1 MELNEIMK
9 KFVEQ
14 KKIEIPH
21 LKAVLFYGSSC
32 YKTNTAHSDIDLLLI
47 TAHGSTMRGKKI
59 VEGHQID
66 YTIKSVATLEQDCM
80 TSLAKQETFLL
91 SIFQNG
97 KIIYN
102 EDRIIEKFQKYF
114 LLRHK
119 NKLPTYEINRQE
131 KECLQRMWSELIN
144 VKNAKFFEVIY
155 YNLLNRIRIDYQNM
169 SGCSR
174 IPISK
179 VYSFYQNRA
188 YAEKYYCSVLP
199 SEDFTNQFIQSIT
212 ATKEEQ
218 KRNEIQNYGSLFTIE
233 FLDKKRSSTNFNM
246 RKENFY
252 QTPKMNDL
260 KISAIPLISKY
271 NQAIIALQE
280 NKPDAN
286 YLYYIVLEQLRR
298 FYEIQCGVLNTYMEN
313 VSVNYQD
320 SLQKI
325 GLSILDPDFIAAYFQ
340 AITVKENQEKIKC
353 LDKIYTFALRD
364 VPISTN
370 EYLITLQK
378 SR

>member
-97 KIIYN
+97 QIIYN

-114 LLRHK
+114 RLRHK

-131 KECLQRMWSELIN
+131 KECLQRMWSELIDI
-144 VKNAKFFEVIY
+144 KNAKFFEVIY
-155 YNLLNRIRIDYQNM
+155 YNLLNFTM
-169 SGCSR
+169 
-174 IPISK
+174 
-179 VYSFYQNRA
+179 
-188 YAEKYYCSVLP
+188 VL
-199 SEDFTNQFIQSIT
+199 FVI
-212 ATKEEQ
+212 
-218 KRNEIQNYGSLFTIE
+218 
-233 FLDKKRSSTNFNM
+233 
-246 RKENFY
+246 
-252 QTPKMNDL
+252 
-260 KISAIPLISKY
+260 
-271 NQAIIALQE
+271 
-280 NKPDAN
+280 
-286 YLYYIVLEQLRR
+286 
-298 FYEIQCGVLNTYMEN
+298 
-313 VSVNYQD
+313 
-320 SLQKI
+320 
-325 GLSILDPDFIAAYFQ
+325 
-340 AITVKENQEKIKC
+340 
-353 LDKIYTFALRD
+353 
-364 VPISTN
+364 
-370 EYLITLQK
+370 
-378 SR
+378 